1 MNVILKLPFGVRSFI
16 LKYFRYKSHVFY
28 VKIKPETKP
37 CCVVPR
43 KKKIINYNLFH
54 FSLVVFSDS
63 KMFR

>member
-37 CCVVPR
+37 C
-43 KKKIINYNLFH
+43 
-54 FSLVVFSDS
+54 SLLCGS
-63 KMFR
+63 